1 MSRVIPKMDEII
13 DKSLEELK
21 ETANALRITDA
32 PSITKTQLKK
42 LLLNDVTDDQFERE
56 REREAFAN
64 KKELIKFA
72 VETFEQKAKPD
83 ADALGKNRGLMLSHW
98 KIILD

>member
-1 MSRVIPKMDEII
+1 MSRVIPNMDEII

-56 REREAFAN
+56 RERSIR
-64 KKELIKFA
+64 K
-72 VETFEQKAKPD
+72 QKRVD
-83 ADALGKNRGLMLSHW
+83 
-98 KIILD
+98 KICS